1 MINQSA
7 AYNNT
12 VPVLDNH
19 FRARRPILEFRAGT
33 RLFNFGTEGK
43 PPVNIVDFSQTDA
56 LRTVNGS
63 IGFGTDG
70 YELVEGSRVI
80 FAADLDPVV
89 RRTIYQ
95 VSFITPDTVPPLIPE
110 PLISLTPTADS
121 PALLD
126 QSVLCLNGNTLQGQ
140 SFKYDGVN
148 WVEEQQ
154 KLNVNQPPQFD
165 IYDASGISFGDPT
178 TYPSTNFRG
187 SSLFSY
193 AVGSGP
199 LDLYLG
205 FPLTYLSLTNIGDIV
220 FDNNLYADSF
230 NYTIDSVGKTIPLS
244 SGFVRQYNSRLAY
257 QREIGWQTAVTQ
269 SLVRQQFQFTYNG
282 SPVQLDIAVSTNN
295 IVPAIQVF
303 INATFQESYNYRVSI
318 GTNTTTITWLT
329 AYVPGDL
336 IEIQVLSDQV
346 SGQGFFQVPI
356 NLENNPLN
364 NNSSK
369 FTLGTIR
376 NHYSTIAE
384 NLIGLQ
390 GPIIGANNT
399 RDLGNIVPY
408 GLQILQQS
416 SPLTLAGY
424 FMRDPNYDIFA
435 SLDFNSREYIKFK
448 SQLLTRNSGFSN
460 CTDYRR

>member
-1 MINQSA
+1 LI
-7 AYNNT
+7 
-12 VPVLDNH
+12 
-19 FRARRPILEFRAGT
+19 
-33 RLFNFGTEGK
+33 
-43 PPVNIVDFSQTDA
+43 SQ
-56 LRTVNGS
+56 
-63 IGFGTDG
+63 
-70 YELVEGSRVI
+70 
-80 FAADLDPVV
+80 
-89 RRTIYQ
+89 
-95 VSFITPDTVPPLIPE
+95 
-110 PLISLTPTADS
+110 PLISLIPAADS

-140 SFKYDGVN
+140 SFRYDGVN
-148 WVEEQQ
+148 WAEEQQ

-165 IYDASGISFGDPT
+165 IYDADGISFGDRVK
-178 TYPSTNFRG
+178 YSSSNFLG

-220 FDNNLYADSF
+220 FDNNFYADSF
-230 NYTIDSVGKTIPLS
+230 TYTLNTVGQTVPLS
-244 SGFVRQYNSRLAY
+244 SGFVRQYSTRLLY
-257 QREIGWQTAVTQ
+257 DREIGWQNGITQ
-269 SLVRQQFQFTYNG
+269 SQIRQQFQFVYDG
-282 SPVQLDIAVSTNN
+282 SPSLLDIAVSTGTV
-295 IVPAIQVF
+295 VPAVQVF

-329 AYVPGDL
+329 EYAPGDL

-346 SGQGFFQVPI
+346 STNGFFQVPM

-364 NNSSK
+364 GNSTQ

-376 NHYSTIAE
+376 NHYSTIAQ

-390 GPIIGANNT
+390 GPVIGANNT
-399 RDLGNIVPY
+399 RDLGNLIPY

-424 FMRDPNYDIFA
+424 FMRDPNYDVFA

-448 SQLLTRNSGFSN
+448 SLLLNTVISNDYGTMTIPEILDSAIAQITVGRTNLSPFYWSDMLPTGTTFISNSTTVSQITTSVFN
-460 CTDYRR
+460 T